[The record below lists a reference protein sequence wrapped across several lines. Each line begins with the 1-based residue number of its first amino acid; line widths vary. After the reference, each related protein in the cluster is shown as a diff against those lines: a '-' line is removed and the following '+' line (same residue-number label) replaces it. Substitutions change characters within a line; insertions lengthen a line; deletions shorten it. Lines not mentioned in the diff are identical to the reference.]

1 MKLHG
6 LVGGRAEVCGPETTL
21 RDAADAMLEAG
32 VGSIAVI
39 DGPRLTGIL
48 TERDL
53 LRASAEGVDP
63 SDELV
68 SDWMTVDPD
77 VTSPESEVRDAAK
90 WMLEI
95 GYRHLPVMEDGELLG
110 IVSIKDL
117 LWVLLSDKT

>member
-6 LVGGRAEVCGPETTL
+6 LVGGRTEVCGPETTL
-21 RDAADAMLEAG
+21 RDAADAMLGAG

-53 LRASAEGVDP
+53 LRAAADGVDP
-63 SDELV
+63 TDELV
-68 SDWMTVDPD
+68 RDWMTVDPD

-95 GYRHLPVMEDGELLG
+95 GYRHLPVMEDNELLG

-117 LWVLLSDKT
+117 LWVLLSDND

>member
-1 MKLHG
+1 
-6 LVGGRAEVCGPETTL
+6 
-21 RDAADAMLEAG
+21 MLEAG

-117 LWVLLSDKT
+117 LWVLLSDKS

>member
-21 RDAADAMLEAG
+21 QDAAEAMLDAG

-39 DGPRLTGIL
+39 DGHRLTGIL

-53 LRASAEGVDP
+53 LRAAAEGVDP
-63 SDELV
+63 GVEAV
-68 SDWMTVDPD
+68 RDWMTADPD

-95 GYRHLPVMEDGELLG
+95 GYRHLPVMEDNELLG

-117 LWVLLSDKT
+117 LWVLLSNE

>member
-1 MKLHG
+1 MKLSG

-21 RDAADAMLEAG
+21 REAADAMLGAG

-39 DGPRLTGIL
+39 DGHRLTGIL

-53 LRASAEGVDP
+53 LRAAADGSDP
-63 SDELV
+63 NEESV
-68 SDWMTVDPD
+68 RDWMTIDPD

-95 GYRHLPVMEDGELLG
+95 GYRHLPVMEDNELLG

-117 LWVLLSDKT
+117 LWVLLSE

>member
-21 RDAADAMLEAG
+21 QKAADAMLGAG

-39 DGPRLTGIL
+39 DGHKLTGIL

-53 LRASAEGVDP
+53 LRAAADGADP
-63 SDELV
+63 EDELV
-68 SDWMTVDPD
+68 SDWMTADPD

-90 WMLEI
+90 WMMEI
-95 GYRHLPVMEDGELLG
+95 GYRHLPVMEDNELLG

-117 LWVLLSDKT
+117 LWVMLSGEQ

>member
-21 RDAADAMLEAG
+21 RDAADAMFDAG

-39 DGPRLTGIL
+39 DGPRLVGIL
-48 TERDL
+48 TERDF
-53 LRASAEGVDP
+53 LRAAAEGADP
-63 SDELV
+63 EEEQV
-68 SDWMTVDPD
+68 RYWMTADPD
-77 VTSPESEVRDAAK
+77 IASPQSEVRDAAK

-95 GYRHLPVMEDGELLG
+95 GYRHLPVMEENELLG

-117 LWVLLSDKT
+117 LWVLLSDQK

>member
-21 RDAADAMLEAG
+21 QEAAEAMLDAG

-39 DGPRLTGIL
+39 DGHRLTGIL

-53 LRASAEGVDP
+53 LRAAAEGADP
-63 SDELV
+63 GVEAV
-68 SDWMTVDPD
+68 RDWMTADPD

-95 GYRHLPVMEDGELLG
+95 GYRHLPVMEDNELLG

-117 LWVLLSDKT
+117 LWVLLSND

>member
-48 TERDL
+48 TERDCIAT
-53 LRASAEGVDP
+53 AS
-63 SDELV
+63 
-68 SDWMTVDPD
+68 M
-77 VTSPESEVRDAAK
+77 ESST
-90 WMLEI
+90 
-95 GYRHLPVMEDGELLG
+95 LPRPRESACSGR
-110 IVSIKDL
+110 SRQR
-117 LWVLLSDKT
+117 